1 MSRLHPLVVALS
13 LALPAVSSCAHAAD
27 LAAADDGARE
37 VHDFDRLQ
45 VTATRTQRALVDV
58 PSTVDV
64 IDREQL
70 DNQLVRE
77 LKDLFRYTPGVSV
90 TSTSGRFSGA
100 NGIRI
105 RGLDGNRVA
114 ILVDNV
120 PVSDTFSFGSYLNAN
135 RNFVDLETLKRVEV
149 VRGPASSCT
158 APTPWAA
165 WWPSSPRT
173 PPITCAPTGTAMSA

>member
-1 MSRLHPLVVALS
+1 MIRLHPLVVALS
-13 LALPAVSSCAHAAD
+13 LALPLVPLCAIAAKAD
-27 LAAADDGARE
+27 AGAAAARD

-45 VTATRTQRALVDV
+45 VTATRTQRALVEV
-58 PSTVDV
+58 PGTVDV

-90 TSTSGRFSGA
+90 TSTSGRFTGASGV
-100 NGIRI
+100 RI

-120 PVSDTFSFGSYLNAN
+120 PVSDTFNFGSYLNAN

-149 VRGPASSCT
+149 VRGSVSYT
-158 APTPWAA
+158 HL
-165 WWPSSPRT
+165 
-173 PPITCAPTGTAMSA
+173 